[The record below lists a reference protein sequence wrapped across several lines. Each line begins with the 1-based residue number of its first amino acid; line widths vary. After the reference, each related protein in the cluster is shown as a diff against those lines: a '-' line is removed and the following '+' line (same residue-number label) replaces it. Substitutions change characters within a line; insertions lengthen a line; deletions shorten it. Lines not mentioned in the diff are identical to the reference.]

1 MMSKDEQTIWDQPW
15 PVFDRAL
22 MTHEDGLRE
31 YLNHVYS
38 EDIKHGFEPSYLHS
52 YTLLR
57 VSATPY
63 FVSVESSLE
72 AVLELVE
79 AAVNIDASRCVLRK
93 TKTYIEI
100 PRNYAAEFVNANQ
113 DRFERVFIQPIVDAD
128 IKAFVWL
135 VRERYGDGMSA
146 NEIAKKIWEL
156 VTSSDMLLHDALT
169 TKWDD

>member
-22 MTHEDGLRE
+22 MIHEDGLRK
-31 YLNHVYS
+31 YLADEYS
-38 EDIKHGFEPSYLHS
+38 EDIKCGLEPGYLHS

-63 FVSVESSLE
+63 FVSVESSPE
-72 AVLELVE
+72 AVLGLVE
-79 AAVNIDASRCVLRK
+79 SAVDIDSDKCVLRK

-100 PRNYAAEFVNANQ
+100 PKDYASDVVNAYR

-128 IKAFVWL
+128 IRSFVWL
-135 VRERYGDGMSA
+135 VRERYDAGMST
-146 NEIAKKIWEL
+146 NTIAKKIWDI
-156 VTSSDMLLHDALT
+156 VTTQEGLLHHALT